1 MDEIAVSG
9 GTQDG
14 LASLVVYGVI
24 SEIRNA
30 QSAHEA
36 ITPFILAK
44 EGKNATLA
52 RQGNAGSEGD
62 GDKET
67 STAVDE
73 SVLRRCW

>member
-9 GTQDG
+9 GTQGG

-44 EGKNATLA
+44 EGRNVALA
-52 RQGNAGSEGD
+52 RQGKAGSEGD

-73 SVLRRCW
+73 SVSRECW

>member
-9 GTQDG
+9 GTQGG

-44 EGKNATLA
+44 EGRNVALA
-52 RQGNAGSEGD
+52 RQGKAGSEGD

-67 STAVDE
+67 FTAADE